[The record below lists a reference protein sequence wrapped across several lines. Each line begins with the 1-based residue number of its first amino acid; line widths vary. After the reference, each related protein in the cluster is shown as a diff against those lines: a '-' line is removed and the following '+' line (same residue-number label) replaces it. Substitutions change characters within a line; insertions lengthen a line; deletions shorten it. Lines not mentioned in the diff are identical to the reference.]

1 MSTPAASNGWGWLDA
16 STDDRPPAPV
26 VALPPRRR
34 PARTVVVVG
43 AAGGAGTS
51 VLSVLA
57 ADARA
62 AAGQHAV
69 WIDRSAT
76 GDAANR
82 ITTPSGSDAADAL
95 VRSVSG
101 AQLLTGERG
110 SLSEVVETAPA
121 GASVVLDAGVLDD
134 PARWP
139 GEVSVLLVIAARPDT
154 ANRSKA
160 ALAALDV
167 AGLLEHAT
175 VVVSCLDPWAAHLVG
190 HRLTEALSRR
200 AGRVLLWDYDPHLGS
215 GGPIDPAQ
223 LASSTTLLLSRLEQ
237 PHLDGDAGSVAGEQS

>member
-1 MSTPAASNGWGWLDA
+1 MSTPAASNRWGWLDA
-16 STDDRPPAPV
+16 STDDRPAAPV

-82 ITTPSGSDAADAL
+82 ITTPDGSDAG

-101 AQLLTGERG
+101 AELLTGERG
-110 SLSEVVETAPA
+110 SLSEVVETAPV
-121 GASVVLDAGVLDD
+121 GASIVLDAGVLDD

-139 GEVSVLLVIAARPDT
+139 GEVSVVLIIAARPDT

-190 HRLTEALSRR
+190 HRLTDALSRR

-237 PHLDGDAGSVAGEQS
+237 PHLDDAGSVTGEQS